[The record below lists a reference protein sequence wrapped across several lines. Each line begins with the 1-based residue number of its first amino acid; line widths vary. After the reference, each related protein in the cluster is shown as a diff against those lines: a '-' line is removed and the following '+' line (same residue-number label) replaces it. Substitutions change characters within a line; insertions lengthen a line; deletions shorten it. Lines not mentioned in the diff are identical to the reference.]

1 MDEKE
6 KLAQSPMS
14 HTPGLPARV
23 CTVSNAF
30 TPYTENPETSLSSSP
45 KRISPSI
52 SYFQLVMRMLRWENR
67 I

>member
-1 MDEKE
+1 MDKKE
-6 KLAQSPMS
+6 KLAQSTMS
-14 HTPGLPARV
+14 HTPGLLARV
-23 CTVSNAF
+23 YMVSNAF
-30 TPYTENPETSLSSSP
+30 TPYTENPERSFSSSP